1 MAASGERT
9 NQKTRTRRAIIDAC
23 RELMHRGQQITMAEV
38 AKLAL
43 VSEGTAYRYFPDV
56 HSLLSKALAE
66 DWPSPQ
72 TALQPVAASSD
83 PVERVA
89 FATRYLLE
97 GIALRQT
104 AVRAMM
110 AVTITRPELAR
121 TARPGIRFG
130 LIAYALDPFVDALN
144 ERDPAR
150 YEQLSRELAVIAGAE
165 ALFALTDLCELSV
178 DDAIETTVRMAT
190 TVTRAAFD
198 PEESGRCLKSIQPP
212 S

>member
-1 MAASGERT
+1 MPTPGERA
-9 NQKTRTRRAIIDAC
+9 NQKTRTRRAIIEAC

-43 VSEGTAYRYFPDV
+43 VSEGTAYRYFPDLQ
-56 HSLLSKALAE
+56 SLLSKALAE
-66 DWPSPQ
+66 DWPDPEI
-72 TALQPVAASSD
+72 ALKPVAASTD

-89 FATRYLLE
+89 FATRFLLE

-104 AVRAMM
+104 AVRAMI

-130 LIAYALDPFVDALN
+130 LITYALDPFVDALN

-150 YEQLSRELAVIAGAE
+150 YQHLNRELAVIAGAE
-165 ALFALTDLCELSV
+165 ALFALTDLCGLSV
-178 DDAIETTVRMAT
+178 DDATETIVRMAT

-198 PEESGRCLKSIQPP
+198 L
-212 S
+212 